1 MTTSVDPV
9 PLASDPVPLAS
20 DEATPVGEAARGF
33 EAFYEDTHS
42 RLYTALCLVTGS
54 RHEAEEV
61 TQEAFV
67 RVWERWD
74 RVGGLDAPTG
84 YLYRAAMNL
93 VRSRYRRASLALRRT
108 VGLAPR
114 TDDLTAVEDRL
125 VVARALQ
132 SLTRDQRAAVV
143 LISMFGLPSD
153 EAGRILDMKPS
164 AVRTLAARARASIRE
179 EVGELA

>member
-1 MTTSVDPV
+1 MADQAGPV
-9 PLASDPVPLAS
+9 PATIGEVSLVG
-20 DEATPVGEAARGF
+20 EATPSF
-33 EAFYEDTHS
+33 EAFYENTHA

-54 RHEAEEV
+54 RYEAEEV
-61 TQEAFV
+61 MQDAFV

-74 RVGGLDAPTG
+74 KVGRLEAPTG

-114 TDDLTAVEDRL
+114 SDDLAAVEDRV
-125 VVARALQ
+125 VVARAL
-132 SLTRDQRAAVV
+132 SALTPSQRAAVV
-143 LISMFGLPSD
+143 LISMFGLPSE

-164 AVRTLAARARASIRE
+164 AVRTLAARARASMRD
-179 EVGELA
+179 EVGELT

>member
-1 MTTSVDPV
+1 MTDSVGPV
-9 PLASDPVPLAS
+9 PATI
-20 DEATPVGEAARGF
+20 DEVSLVGERTPSF
-33 EAFYEDTHS
+33 ETFYENSHA

-61 TQEAFV
+61 MQDAFV

-74 RVGGLDAPTG
+74 RVGRLEEPTG

-108 VGLAPR
+108 VGLAPKN
-114 TDDLTAVEDRL
+114 DDLAAVEDRV
-125 VVARALQ
+125 VVACALRALTP
-132 SLTRDQRAAVV
+132 SQRAAVV
-143 LISMFGLPSD
+143 LISMFGLPSE

-164 AVRTLAARARASIRE
+164 AVRTLASRARASMRN
-179 EVGELA
+179 EVGELT

>member
-1 MTTSVDPV
+1 MAASVGPV
-9 PLASDPVPLAS
+9 PAMS
-20 DEATPVGEAARGF
+20 DEVTPVREAAPSF
-33 EAFYEDTHS
+33 EAFYEDTHA

-61 TQEAFV
+61 VQEAFV

-74 RVGGLDAPTG
+74 KVGRLDAPTG

-114 TDDLTAVEDRL
+114 TDDLAAVEDRV
-125 VVARALQ
+125 VVAGALR
-132 SLTRDQRAAVV
+132 SLTPSQRAAVV
-143 LISMFGLPSD
+143 LISMFGLPSE

-164 AVRTLAARARASIRE
+164 AVRTLAARARASMRD
-179 EVGELA
+179 EVGELT

>member
-1 MTTSVDPV
+1 MAASVGPV
-9 PLASDPVPLAS
+9 PAMS
-20 DEATPVGEAARGF
+20 DEVTPVREAAPSF
-33 EAFYEDTHS
+33 EAFYEDTHT

-61 TQEAFV
+61 VQEAFV

-74 RVGGLDAPTG
+74 KVGRLDAPTG

-114 TDDLTAVEDRL
+114 TDDLAAVEDRV
-125 VVARALQ
+125 VVAGALR
-132 SLTRDQRAAVV
+132 SLTPSQRAAVV
-143 LISMFGLPSD
+143 LISMFGLPSE

-164 AVRTLAARARASIRE
+164 AVRTLAARARASMRD
-179 EVGELA
+179 EVGELT